1 MNVTNTGKLV
11 LNKQEKTAR
20 NKISYKHKNT
30 STGIILLSVSAT
42 RFHDFFFQ
50 MFTGNKV
57 LSNFF
62 HLYKCLEDYT
72 QRKTRYPCR

>member
-42 RFHDFFFQ
+42 RFHDFF
-50 MFTGNKV
+50 
-57 LSNFF
+57 S
-62 HLYKCLEDYT
+62 KCL
-72 QRKTRYPCR
+72 QGIKF

>member
-20 NKISYKHKNT
+20 NKISYKHINT
-30 STGIILLSVSAT
+30 SIILLSVSAT
-42 RFHDFFFQ
+42 RFHGFFFQ

-62 HLYKCLEDYT
+62 HLYKCQEDYT
-72 QRKTRYPCR
+72 QRKNQVSL